1 MGYKLKATCS
11 SCKLQ
16 EMLIYGG
23 GRLNYLKEDYVPA
36 INIKTKAIESVNYIK
51 YKNDSRYQFYINS
64 NLKDNNKSSEII
76 MNYNLELN
84 SKYNYCPNCRKFNLD
99 FQIESLF
106 D

>member
-11 SCKLQ
+11 SCNLQ
-16 EMLIYGG
+16 EILVYGG
-23 GRLNYLKEDYVPA
+23 DRLNYLKEDYVPA

-51 YKNDSRYQFYINS
+51 YKNDSRYQFYTNNS
-64 NLKDNNKSSEII
+64 LKEKNKYSEII
-76 MNYNLELN
+76 KNCNLELN
-84 SKYNYCPNCRKFNLD
+84 SKYNYCPNCRTFNLD